1 MKTIK
6 NLALLLVL
14 MAGFGF
20 SNLNAQSSEAPKL
33 YAVMFTADYCSACKA
48 IAPKV
53 MTLQENLDAK
63 DVEFVKFDFS
73 NDESKAKTKKV
84 AKKLGLN
91 DVLASNN
98 GTGFVVLVDA
108 NSKDEKAVLTTK
120 QSAEEMLTVV
130 EKNLLP

>member
-6 NLALLLVL
+6 NLALLLLL

-91 DVLASNN
+91 DVLATNN

-120 QSAEEMLTVV
+120 QSADEMLTVV
-130 EKNLLP
+130 KKNLLP

>member
-6 NLALLLVL
+6 NLALLLLL

-91 DVLASNN
+91 DVLATNN

-120 QSAEEMLTVV
+120 QSADEMLTVV

>member
-98 GTGFVVLVDA
+98 GTGFIVLVDA

>member
-6 NLALLLVL
+6 NIFLLMIL

-48 IAPKV
+48 IAPKL
-53 MTLQENLDAK
+53 MSLQENLDGK

-73 NDESKAKTKKV
+73 NKESKEETKKI
-84 AKKLGLN
+84 AKKLGLS

-98 GTGFVVLVDA
+98 GTGFVVLVDGK
-108 NSKDEKAVLTTK
+108 NKDEKAVLTTK
-120 QSAEEMLTVV
+120 QSADEMLKVV

>member
-6 NLALLLVL
+6 NLALFLLL

-91 DVLASNN
+91 DVLATNN

-120 QSAEEMLTVV
+120 QSADEMLTVV